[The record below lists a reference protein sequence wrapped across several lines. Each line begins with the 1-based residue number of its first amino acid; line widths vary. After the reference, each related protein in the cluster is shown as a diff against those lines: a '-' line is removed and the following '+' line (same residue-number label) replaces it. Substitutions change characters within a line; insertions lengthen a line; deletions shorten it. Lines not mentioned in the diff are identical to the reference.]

1 MAKKTWLDR
10 GCGDECRIYQM
21 REKSGRS
28 EQVKGILIERS
39 VLTVNTFLFIIHR
52 GCCAVKLFEEYNQ

>member
-1 MAKKTWLDR
+1 MAKKNGWIEAAE
-10 GCGDECRIYQM
+10 DECRIYQM

-28 EQVKGILIERS
+28 EQVRGILIERS

-52 GCCAVKLFEEYNQ
+52 GCCAVKVFEEYN